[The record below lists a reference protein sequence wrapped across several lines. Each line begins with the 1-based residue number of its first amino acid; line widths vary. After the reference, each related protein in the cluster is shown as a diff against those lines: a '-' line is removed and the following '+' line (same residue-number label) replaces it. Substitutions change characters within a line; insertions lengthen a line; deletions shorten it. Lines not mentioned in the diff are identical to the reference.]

1 VPADVFFCPPDGA
14 PLGSERDAVD
24 LIGEAADADWVAI
37 PAARLDPAFF
47 ALSNGMAGAF
57 LQKFVTYGLRVA
69 IVGDIG
75 AHTAASG
82 ALRDFVRESNAG
94 ERIWFVPSAEA
105 LTARLAGPRGD
116 GRL

>member
-1 VPADVFFCPPDGA
+1 MTPADVYACPPDGA
-14 PLGSERDAVD
+14 PLGSERDATD
-24 LIGEAADADWVAI
+24 LIGAAGGAEWVAI
-37 PAARLDPAFF
+37 PAARFDPAFF
-47 ALSNGMAGAF
+47 TLSNGMAGAF

-75 AHTAASG
+75 AHLGASA

-94 ERIWFVPSAEA
+94 DRIWFVPSLDALAEA
-105 LTARLAGPRGD
+105 RAR